1 MSGPIHMAAGPSWV
15 PKRLGQAAE
24 EGRATEM
31 PAAMNIRTEAA
42 KIDPVIQTAAWSWP
56 SPAL

>member
-1 MSGPIHMAAGPSWV
+1 
-15 PKRLGQAAE
+15 
-24 EGRATEM
+24 M